1 MKKFFTVLGLVLA
14 MAASA
19 SAQSIA
25 EGEYIIHFGPN
36 QKYVLGID
44 RGEAVNSNYVS
55 LYKAT
60 GDKSQIWKVTHHN
73 GKIAIRNAKNTDLVM
88 DVRGNAI
95 CNETPIQIYTYLGG
109 NNQLWVPEKQSN
121 GYYVL
126 LCAANRD
133 FCLDLHNGEAVEEG
147 FIKLYEAHRGAP
159 QQWKFEKVSS
169 TTTTA
174 TTTTTT
180 STRPTTT
187 TTTTSTSTATNG
199 VLGGY
204 FTVNARGGKVR
215 FSKGNLQYQAS
226 TNKWRFAEHQWD
238 IVGHRYEVETDIDN
252 RFRDVFT
259 GTVANSTNELIS
271 ASNPNWIDLFG
282 WGTSGTGRCKPYL
295 ISLNA
300 VDYGPGR
307 GKDIAGTANDWG
319 VNCAISN
326 GGNKAG
332 QWRTLTSEEWTYLM
346 FLRNTTSGMRFAY
359 ATVNKIHGLIL
370 LPDNWTASTY
380 RLKDVNDAETR
391 EWETINKISASD
403 WTKLETAGA
412 VFLPCGGKRGDLNY
426 DTMIDGDGTGPEG
439 HLPFSGN
446 YWSATS
452 ASYDP
457 TAGSWGVTAY
467 YLYFG
472 GNVRTDYSMAYCY
485 GLSVRLVTDK

>member
-1 MKKFFTVLGLVLA
+1 MKKLFTVLGLVLA
-14 MAASA
+14 MTATAA
-19 SAQSIA
+19 AQSIE

-36 QKYVLGID
+36 QQYVLGLD
-44 RGEAVNSNYVS
+44 NGEALNSNYVS
-55 LYKAT
+55 LFKAT
-60 GDKSQIWKVTHHN
+60 GDKSQRWKITHHN
-73 GKIAIRNAKNTDLVM
+73 GKIAIRNAKNTDMVM

-95 CNETPIQIYTYLGG
+95 CNETPIQIYSYLGG
-109 NNQLWVPEKQSN
+109 SNQLWVPEKQNN

-126 LCAANRD
+126 LCAADRN
-133 FCLDLHNGEAVEEG
+133 FCLDLHNGDAVEG
-147 FIKLYEAHRGAP
+147 GLIKLYEAHRGEP

-169 TTTTA
+169 SATTTA
-174 TTTTTT
+174 TK
-180 STRPTTT
+180 TTT
-187 TTTTSTSTATNG
+187 TTTTTGTATNG
-199 VLGGY
+199 ALPGKFSVNESGK
-204 FTVNARGGKVR
+204 TVS

-238 IVGHRYEVETDIDN
+238 IVGHRYKVETDTDN

-271 ASNPNWIDLFG
+271 ATNPNWIDLFG
-282 WGTSGTGRCKPYL
+282 WGTSGTGKSKPYL
-295 ISLNA
+295 TSLNA
-300 VDYGPGR
+300 VDYGPGN
-307 GKDIAGTANDWG
+307 GKDIAGTAYDWG

-332 QWRTLTSEEWTYLM
+332 QWRTLTSEEWTYLL

-370 LPDNWTASTY
+370 LPDNWNASTY
-380 RLKDVNDAETR
+380 RLTDVNDAETR
-391 EWETINKISASD
+391 EWETINRISASD

-412 VFLPCGGKRGDLNY
+412 VFLPCGGNRGDLNY
-426 DTMIDGDGTGPEG
+426 DTMIDGGGTGPEG
-439 HLPFSGN
+439 RLPFSGN

-457 TAGSWGVTAY
+457 SAGSWGVAAY
-467 YLYFG
+467 YMLFG
-472 GNVRTDYSMAYCY
+472 NDVRTDYSMAYCY